1 MTAPIHGFTLP
12 GYEGVAA
19 AFAANFTS
27 PGEVGAALAVM
38 VDGVMVADLW
48 GGRRD
53 AAGTLPWDKGTM
65 ANIWST
71 TKGVTALCFAMI
83 ADRGLI
89 DYDRPV
95 ADYWPEFAVHGK
107 GSITV
112 AMLLSHQAG
121 LTGFVGPARPEDYFD
136 FEAAADRLAAQ
147 APLFPPGSTS
157 GYHAISIGPL
167 ANGLFRRVSGQ
178 SLGAFVAA
186 EFAGQRGLEIAIG
199 LPPAWQDRAA
209 EMIVPPE
216 LNSGAA
222 VEVGGDDPASL
233 TPAQFA
239 ALANPPVD
247 PLAPNS
253 AAWRAAEIPSANGF
267 ATARALASLYGAL
280 AADRVCG
287 GVPLLGADALEAA
300 TRQRIVGMDAVL
312 PIPARWGAGF
322 LLNNDQLYGPSPA
335 AYGHSGWGGSFA
347 MADPATGVGIAYVM
361 NRMGTDIVGDP
372 RDQAIIA
379 AVYAAPEI
387 AARQA

>member
-1 MTAPIHGFTLP
+1 MTMTAPINGFALT

-19 AFAANFTS
+19 AFTANFTE
-27 PGEVGAALAVM
+27 PGEVGASLAVM
-38 VDGVMVADLW
+38 VDGVMVADMW
-48 GGRRD
+48 GGHRD
-53 AAGTLPWDKGTM
+53 ADRDLLWDSGTM
-65 ANIWST
+65 ANVWST

-95 ADYWPEFAVHGK
+95 ADYWPEFAVNGK
-107 GSITV
+107 EAITV

-121 LTGFVGPARPEDYFD
+121 LTGFVGAAQPEDYYD

-167 ANGLFRRVSGQ
+167 ANGLFRRVTGM

-186 EFAGQRGLEIAIG
+186 EFAAQRGLEIAIG
-199 LPPAWQDRAA
+199 LPQVWQGRAA
-209 EMIVPPE
+209 EMIAPPE

-222 VEVGGDDPASL
+222 ADGAAEL

-253 AAWRAAEIPSANGF
+253 ADWRAAEIPSANGF

-280 AADRVCG
+280 ASDRVCG
-287 GVPLLGADALEAA
+287 GSLLLGAEALNAA
-300 TRQRIVGMDAVL
+300 TLPRIVGMDAVL

-322 LLNNDQLYGPSPA
+322 LLNNDGLYGPSA
-335 AYGHSGWGGSFA
+335 AAFGHSGWGGSFA

-361 NRMGTDIVGDP
+361 NRMGTGIVGDP

-379 AVYAAPEI
+379 AVYAAPAI
-387 AARQA
+387 AARLA

>member
-1 MTAPIHGFTLP
+1 MTTPIHGIARP

-19 AFAANFTS
+19 AFAANFVA
-27 PGEVGAALAVM
+27 PGEAGAALAVM
-38 VDGVMVADLW
+38 VDGVMVVDLW
-48 GGRRD
+48 GGHRD
-53 AAGTLPWDKGTM
+53 ANRTLPWESDTL
-65 ANIWST
+65 ANVWST

-95 ADYWPEFAVHGK
+95 AHYWPEFAVHGK
-107 GSITV
+107 GEITV

-121 LTGFVGPARPEDYFD
+121 LTGFVGDARPEDYHD
-136 FEAAADRLAAQ
+136 FEAAADRLASQ
-147 APLFPPGSTS
+147 ASLFPPGSTS

-167 ANGLFRRVSGQ
+167 ANGLFRRVTGQ

-186 EFAGQRGLEIAIG
+186 EFVQQRGLEIAVG
-199 LPPAWQDRAA
+199 LPPAWTDRAA
-209 EMIVPPE
+209 EMIAPPE
-216 LNSGAA
+216 LSSSAA
-222 VEVGGDDPASL
+222 AEGPAQL

-247 PLAPNS
+247 PLAPNT

-280 AADRVCG
+280 AHDRVCG
-287 GVPLLGADALEAA
+287 GVKLLGEGALEAA
-300 TRQRIVGMDAVL
+300 IRQRIMGMDAVL

-322 LLNNDQLYGPSPA
+322 LLNNDDVYGPSSA
-335 AYGHSGWGGSFA
+335 AFGHSGWGGSFA
-347 MADPATGVGIAYVM
+347 MADPATGVGIGYVM
-361 NRMGTDIVGDP
+361 NRMGTDIIGDP

-379 AVYAAPEI
+379 AVYAAPTV
-387 AARQA
+387 AARLA

>member
-1 MTAPIHGFTLP
+1 MTAPFHGFALP
-12 GYEGVAA
+12 GYEDVAA
-19 AFAANFTS
+19 AFAANFAT
-27 PGEVGAALAVM
+27 PGEVGASLAVM

-48 GGRRD
+48 GGHRD
-53 AAGTLPWDKGTM
+53 AARTLPWESGTM

-95 ADYWPEFAVHGK
+95 ADYWPEFAVNGK
-107 GSITV
+107 EAITV

-121 LTGFVGPARPEDYFD
+121 LTGFVGSAQPEDYYD

-147 APLFPPGSTS
+147 APLFLPGSTS

-167 ANGLFRRVSGQ
+167 ANGLFRRVTGQ

-186 EFAGQRGLEIAIG
+186 EFAAKRGLEVAIG
-199 LPPAWQDRAA
+199 LPSAWQDHAA
-209 EMIVPPE
+209 TMIAPPE
-216 LNSGAA
+216 LSSSAAADGA
-222 VEVGGDDPASL
+222 VEL

-267 ATARALASLYGAL
+267 ATARALANLYGAL
-280 AADRVCG
+280 ASDRVCG
-287 GVPLLGADALEAA
+287 GTLLMGAEALNAA
-300 TRQRIVGMDAVL
+300 TLPRIVGMDAVL

-322 LLNNDQLYGPSPA
+322 LLNNDSLYGPSA
-335 AYGHSGWGGSFA
+335 AAFGHSGWGGSFA

-379 AVYAAPEI
+379 AVYATPAI
-387 AARQA
+387 AARLV

>member
-1 MTAPIHGFTLP
+1 MSFSAQGFVAA
-12 GYEGVAA
+12 GYEGIADV
-19 AFAANFTS
+19 FAANFTA

-48 GGRRD
+48 GGHRD
-53 AAGTLPWDKGTM
+53 AAQHLPWQKHTM

-95 ADYWPEFAVHGK
+95 ANYWPEFAVNGK
-107 GSITV
+107 SAITV

-121 LTGFVGPARPEDYFD
+121 LTGFVGPAVAEDYYD

-167 ANGLFRRVSGQ
+167 ANGLFRRVTGE
-178 SLGAFVAA
+178 SLGAFVAR
-186 EFAGQRGLEIAIG
+186 EFAQQRGLEIAIG
-199 LPPAWQDRAA
+199 LPPEWTDRGA
-209 EMIVPPE
+209 EMIAPAELSSTASTGVPTE
-216 LNSGAA
+216 LS
-222 VEVGGDDPASL
+222 
-233 TPAQFA
+233 PAQFA

-247 PLAPNS
+247 PYAPNT
-253 AAWRAAEIPSANGF
+253 ARWRAAEIPSANGF

-280 AADRVCG
+280 ASDRVCAG
-287 GVPLLGADALEAA
+287 QSLLGAPALAAA
-300 TRQRIVGMDAVL
+300 TQQRISGIDAVL

-322 LLNNDQLYGPSPA
+322 LLNNDGLYGPSLA
-335 AYGHSGWGGSFA
+335 AFGHSGWGGSFA
-347 MADPATGVGIAYVM
+347 IGDPATGVGIAYVM

-372 RDQAIIA
+372 RNQAIIA
-379 AVYAAPEI
+379 AVYAANPV
-387 AARQA
+387 AARLRT

>member
-1 MTAPIHGFTLP
+1 MSTSVQGAVAS
-12 GYEGVAA
+12 GYEGVADV
-19 AFAANFTS
+19 FAANFVA

-48 GGRRD
+48 GGYRD
-53 AAGTLPWDKGTM
+53 SEQTLPWQQDTM

-95 ADYWPEFAVHGK
+95 ADYWPEFAVNGK
-107 GSITV
+107 SAITV
-112 AMLLSHQAG
+112 GMLLSHQAG
-121 LTGFVGPARPEDYFD
+121 ITGFVGPAVAEDYFD

-167 ANGLFRRVSGQ
+167 ANGLFRRVTGH
-178 SLGAFVAA
+178 SLGAFVAD

-199 LPPAWQDRAA
+199 LPAEWTGRGA
-209 EMIVPPE
+209 EMIAPPE
-216 LNSGAA
+216 LSSTASTGM
-222 VEVGGDDPASL
+222 PAELS
-233 TPAQFA
+233 PAQFA

-247 PLAPNS
+247 PNAPNS
-253 AAWRAAEIPSANGF
+253 AGWRAAEIPSANGF

-280 AADRVCG
+280 AFDRVCAG
-287 GVPLLGADALEAA
+287 RLLLGAPALAAA
-300 TRQRIVGMDAVL
+300 TRERIVGMDAVL

-322 LLNNDQLYGPSPA
+322 LLNNDDLYGPSSA
-335 AYGHSGWGGSFA
+335 AFGHSGWGGSFA
-347 MADPATGVGIAYVM
+347 MGDPATGVGIGYVM

-379 AVYAAPEI
+379 AVYAASPVST
-387 AARQA
+387 RLRT

>member
-1 MTAPIHGFTLP
+1 MTTPIHGIARP

-19 AFAANFTS
+19 AFAANFVA
-27 PGEVGAALAVM
+27 PGEAGAALAVM
-38 VDGVMVADLW
+38 VDGVMVVDLW
-48 GGRRD
+48 GGHRD
-53 AAGTLPWDKGTM
+53 ANRTLPWESDTL
-65 ANIWST
+65 ANVWST

-95 ADYWPEFAVHGK
+95 ADYWPEFAVNGK
-107 GSITV
+107 GEITV

-121 LTGFVGPARPEDYFD
+121 LTGFVGEARPEDYHD

-167 ANGLFRRVSGQ
+167 ANGLFRRVTGQ

-186 EFAGQRGLEIAIG
+186 EFVQQRGLEIAIG
-199 LPPAWQDRAA
+199 LPAAWTDRAA
-209 EMIVPPE
+209 EMIAPPE
-216 LNSGAA
+216 LSSSAAADGASA
-222 VEVGGDDPASL
+222 L

-247 PLAPNS
+247 PLAPNT

-280 AADRVCG
+280 AHDRVCG
-287 GVPLLGADALEAA
+287 GVQLMGGGALEAA
-300 TRQRIVGMDAVL
+300 IRLRIKGIDAVL

-322 LLNNDQLYGPSPA
+322 LLNSDNVYGPSSA
-335 AYGHSGWGGSFA
+335 AFGHSGWGGSFA
-347 MADPATGVGIAYVM
+347 MADPATGVGIGYVM
-361 NRMGTDIVGDP
+361 NRMGTDIIGDP
-372 RDQAIIA
+372 RDQSIIA
-379 AVYAAPEI
+379 AVYAAPAV
-387 AARQA
+387 AARLA

>member
-1 MTAPIHGFTLP
+1 MTTPIHGIARP
-12 GYEGVAA
+12 GYEGVAT
-19 AFAANFTS
+19 AFAANFVA
-27 PGEVGAALAVM
+27 PGEAGAALAVM
-38 VDGVMVADLW
+38 VDGVMVVDLW

-53 AAGTLPWDKGTM
+53 ANRALPWESDTL
-65 ANIWST
+65 ANVWST

-107 GSITV
+107 GEITV

-121 LTGFVGPARPEDYFD
+121 LTGFVGDARPEDYHD

-167 ANGLFRRVSGQ
+167 ANGLFRRVTGQ

-186 EFAGQRGLEIAIG
+186 EFVQQRGLEIAIG
-199 LPPAWQDRAA
+199 LPHAWTDRAA
-209 EMIVPPE
+209 EMIAPPE
-216 LNSGAA
+216 LSSSAAAEGAA
-222 VEVGGDDPASL
+222 EL
-233 TPAQFA
+233 TQAQFA

-247 PLAPNS
+247 PLAPNT

-280 AADRVCG
+280 AHDRVCG
-287 GVPLLGADALEAA
+287 GVKLLGEGALEAA
-300 TRQRIVGMDAVL
+300 IRQRIMGMDAVL

-322 LLNNDQLYGPSPA
+322 LLNNDDVYGPSSA
-335 AYGHSGWGGSFA
+335 AFGHSGWGGSFA
-347 MADPATGVGIAYVM
+347 MADPATGVGIGYVM
-361 NRMGTDIVGDP
+361 NRMGTDIIGDP

-379 AVYAAPEI
+379 AVYSAPAV
-387 AARQA
+387 AARLA